1 MTKLRE
7 LLKAQG
13 YAFVGSHSAVKV
25 CAWTKKS
32 LKDKDFCYKQKF
44 YGIQSHLCCQMSPA
58 IGFCQ
63 NKCVYCW
70 REIDFTLGTIIR
82 KPDDPKAIIE
92 NCIVAQ
98 RKLLSG
104 FGGDPDINR
113 QKWKEAQNPRHFAIS
128 LAGEPL
134 IYPKINDLIRELHS
148 MKKTTFVVTN
158 GLLPERLERIEPP
171 TQLYISLEAP
181 NEKLYKQI
189 TKSVYKDAWKRQQKS
204 LAALRELK
212 KRTKRVLRITA
223 IKDMNMVDEQDYAKL
238 IRRAEPDFVEVKGY
252 MFVGSSRQRL
262 SISNMPLHR
271 EVKDFSQRIAD
282 LSGYSY
288 KDEKKESRV
297 VLLSS

>member
-1 MTKLRE
+1 
-7 LLKAQG
+7 
-13 YAFVGSHSAVKV
+13 
-25 CAWTKKS
+25 
-32 LKDKDFCYKQKF
+32 
-44 YGIQSHLCCQMSPA
+44 MSPA

-70 REIDFTLGTIIR
+70 REIDLTLGTIIR
-82 KPDDPKAIIE
+82 KPDDPKVIIE
-92 NCIVAQ
+92 NCIIAQ

-104 FGGDPDINR
+104 FGGDPEINK

-134 IYPKINDLIRELHS
+134 IYPKINELIRELHS

-181 NEKLYKQI
+181 NEKLHKQI
-189 TKSVYKDAWKRQQKS
+189 TKSVYRDAWKRQQKS

-212 KRTKRVLRITA
+212 KRTKTVLRITA
-223 IKDMNMVDEQDYAKL
+223 IKEMNIVDEQGYAKL

-262 SISNMPLHR
+262 SISNMPLHS
-271 EVKDFSQRIAD
+271 EVMALAESIAK
-282 LSGYSY
+282 LSGYRV